1 MEKKTYET
9 AEMNIINIQEEDI
22 IRTSGGGLYNC
33 DPTDPNGTLIF
44 GK

>member
-22 IRTSGGGLYNC
+22 ITTSGELY
-33 DPTDPNGTLIF
+33 DPADPNGTLIF

>member
-22 IRTSGGGLYNC
+22 ITTSGGSVGVYN
-33 DPTDPNGTLIF
+33 PTDPNGTLIL

>member
-22 IRTSGGGLYNC
+22 IRTSGEVY
-33 DPTDPNGTLIF
+33 DPTGSNSTPIL
-44 GK
+44 

>member
-22 IRTSGGGLYNC
+22 IRTSGGSGMY
-33 DPTDPNGTLIF
+33 DPTDTNGTLIF
-44 GK
+44 GN

>member
-22 IRTSGGGLYNC
+22 IRTSGDGVY
-33 DPTDPNGTLIF
+33 DPTVENGMPIL
-44 GK
+44 